1 MMARRGTRQG
11 SRRGESGAT
20 LVEFALVAPIVFLM
34 IFALIGGSYLAF
46 QSSSLHD
53 GATAGARMASIETS
67 LAAPESVQQLQA
79 TGTANLLC
87 ESDQPNSIEKAVS
100 GSAPLVPVNPAPLC
114 APSDAASQLTQYPT
128 VPGDVNIVVNC
139 GGTCGA
145 PTSTSVVLTYSAKG
159 IVAPFGLTY
168 NMKATSQDPPLTS
181 P

>member
-1 MMARRGTRQG
+1 MQRRGPHRG
-11 SRRGESGAT
+11 SRRDESGAT

-53 GATAGARMASIETS
+53 GATAGARMASIESS
-67 LAAPESVQQLQA
+67 LASPESAQQLQQ
-79 TGTANLLC
+79 TGTAGLVC

-114 APSDAASQLTQYPT
+114 ATSGAANELAQYPT

-139 GGTCGA
+139 GGTCAA
-145 PTSTSVVLTYSAKG
+145 PTSTSIVLTYSAKG

-168 NMKATSQDPPLTS
+168 NMKATSQDPPLSS